1 MIAERKLPI
10 CESCQ
15 HGRPVVT
22 EKTFYADCV
31 KKEIVVQCEAIDDCA
46 RAYSMGLY
54 DGWKR
59 RDDEE
64 RVSGE

>member
-10 CESCQ
+10 CESCP
-15 HGRPVVT
+15 HKRPVVI

-31 KKEIVVQCEAIDDCA
+31 KKKITVQCEAIDDCA

-59 RDDEE
+59 YDRARD
-64 RVSGE
+64 

>member
-1 MIAERKLPI
+1 MTSERKLPI
-10 CESCQ
+10 CGSCP
-15 HGRPVVT
+15 HKRPVVI

-31 KKEIVVQCEAIDDCA
+31 KKEITVQCEAIDDCA

-59 RDDEE
+59 YDKARD
-64 RVSGE
+64 

>member
-1 MIAERKLPI
+1 MTSERKLPI
-10 CESCQ
+10 CGSCP
-15 HGRPVVT
+15 HKRPVVV

-46 RAYSMGLY
+46 RAYSMRLY
-54 DGWKR
+54 DAWKR
-59 RDDEE
+59 PHDEE

>member
-15 HGRPVVT
+15 HGRPVVI

-31 KKEIVVQCEAIDDCA
+31 RKEVTVQCAAIDDCA
-46 RAYSMGLY
+46 RAYSTGLY
-54 DGWKR
+54 DGRERYDKA
-59 RDDEE
+59 RD
-64 RVSGE
+64 